1 MSRATSSTRSVMI
14 TRSLCPRLSWTCCA
28 SCTLMVL
35 SSPKIEPLGRE
46 HSNVTSWSEDTFR
59 SNSQR
64 TPRKLSFWDLC
75 RANGEFHSSSRHH
88 KGKLEMLG
96 ADGAQRQKFDHYAP
110 RLIVQSL

>member
-75 RANGEFHSSSRHH
+75 RANGEQLHRGIRRRPERPAEGA
-88 KGKLEMLG
+88 KGG
-96 ADGAQRQKFDHYAP
+96 
-110 RLIVQSL
+110 SLNLSLFVEG